1 MSYSTSVVAP
11 SFYRRPLPEGLVP
24 FSSIEGKQLFREALS
39 AGTMEGYFVLS
50 EQFHTQADPAY
61 CGLGSLVV
69 ALNALGVDPGRLWK
83 GPWRWFDESLLDCC
97 VPLDVVA
104 TRGVTLPELGCLAEC
119 NGAHATVVRAQ
130 TVSVADLRRTIA
142 EASRSASPIVIAAY
156 DRAALGQTGIGH
168 FSPVGGYHEGR
179 DLTLLLDVARFKYPP
194 HWVPIERLFEAML
207 PLDSATG
214 QSRGWVS
221 LTANTVPRPMFL
233 RLSAPAA
240 GWRSLLGEIEA
251 EASRNGLMESAEWA
265 AAIVRRS
272 QTIAEVAAP
281 LSEALQSEIAPE
293 HRAYIEQVLAEV
305 RTTPA
310 YDEARAAL
318 AGTSSSELTAEV
330 VAILVLVLAP
340 HPRLES
346 LPQMLGAEVS
356 TLRRQVGALCAAPTQ
371 CSTG

>member
-1 MSYSTSVVAP
+1 MIDVVAP
-11 SFYRRPLPEGLVP
+11 SFYRRPLPEGLTA
-24 FSSIEGKQLFREALS
+24 FSSAEGKELFREALS
-39 AGTMEGYFVLS
+39 AGTMEGFFVLS
-50 EQFHTQADPAY
+50 EQFQTQADPAY

-97 VPLDVVA
+97 VPLDIVA
-104 TRGVTLPELGCLAEC
+104 TRGVTLSELGCLAEC
-119 NGAHATVVRAQ
+119 NGAHAEVVHAQ
-130 TVSVADLRRTIA
+130 KASAPDLRRTIA

-207 PLDSATG
+207 PIDHATG

-233 RLSAPAA
+233 RMSAPAT
-240 GWRSLLGEIEA
+240 GWRSLLGEMEA
-251 EASRNGLMESAEWA
+251 EASESGLTETAQWV

-272 QTIAEVAAP
+272 PTIAEVAAP
-281 LSEALQSEIAPE
+281 LSEALKGELAPE
-293 HRAYIEQVLAEV
+293 HHAYIEQVLNDV
-305 RTTPA
+305 RTTQA
-310 YDEARAAL
+310 FEEARAAL
-318 AGTSSSELTAEV
+318 AGASRSELTAEV

-346 LPQMLGAEVS
+346 LPQLLGAEVT
-356 TLRRQVGALCAAPTQ
+356 TLRRQVGALCASPAP
-371 CSTG
+371 